1 MIYVAIKNDRRS
13 PLHRLFSHSLITQSG
28 EKNKENLLSKI
39 LLKSDT
45 KYKKVAEDVRGVQN

>member
-45 KYKKVAEDVRGVQN
+45 KYKIKT